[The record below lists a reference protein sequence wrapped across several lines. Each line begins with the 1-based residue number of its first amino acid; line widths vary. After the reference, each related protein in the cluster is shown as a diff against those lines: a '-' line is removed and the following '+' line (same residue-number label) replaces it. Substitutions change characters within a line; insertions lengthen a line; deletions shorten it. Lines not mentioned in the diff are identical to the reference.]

1 MAQGKVSVASLNTG
15 SGATKEVERSVL
27 FIGVATENIGDIVA
41 INAQTDFDDLIS
53 SGDSALKT
61 QLKAWV
67 RNGDDLVSGWAIP
80 ISLGDDE
87 LALIDIAMDQDISP
101 EIIVIC
107 SPVTGKAQ
115 VEAFQAKAQELL
127 AKYSRRVRFLVAAP
141 GCDPTAGT
149 GDSWSEHLAAIQPL
163 QDGVVATRVAVV
175 PTLYGDE
182 LGAVAGRLC
191 KRSVTIADSPMRTQ
205 TGSLSLL
212 PSPVDK
218 NGAPLTNAVAAALDA
233 IRFSCVQFYPDFDGI
248 YFGDV
253 NMLDAEG
260 GDYQKIEAGRVVDK
274 VARQVRI
281 IAIWQVKNRRLNNSP
296 TGIAF
301 GKRVL
306 SKPLRDMSK
315 SINIGADK
323 FSGEIRE
330 PTDESIGLTFVSATQ
345 LNVLLKV
352 QPIDSPSTIL
362 VGIML
367 DSEE

>member
-1 MAQGKVSVASLNTG
+1 MAQGKVSIAALNTG
-15 SGATKEVERSVL
+15 SGATNEVERSVL
-27 FIGVATENIGDIVA
+27 FIGVGTKNIGGIVA
-41 INAQTDFDDLIS
+41 VNAQSDLDNLIS
-53 SGDSALKT
+53 QNESELKT
-61 QLKAWV
+61 QLAAWV

-80 ISLGDDE
+80 INAGDDE
-87 LALIDIAMDQDISP
+87 LSLIDKAMNQDISP

-115 VEAFQAKAQELL
+115 VEAFQAKALELL
-127 AKYSRRVRFLVAAP
+127 SSFARRVRFLVAAP
-141 GCDPTAGT
+141 GCDSTPGT
-149 GDSWSEHLAAIQPL
+149 GETWSEHLTALEPL
-163 QDGVVATRVAVV
+163 QDGVAADRVALV
-175 PTLYGDE
+175 PAIYGDE
-182 LGAVAGRLC
+182 LGAVTGRLC

-205 TGSLSLL
+205 TGALSLL

-218 NGAPLTNAVAAALDA
+218 DGNPLTNAVTASLDA

-260 GDYQKIEAGRVVDK
+260 GDFQKIEAGRVVDK

-281 IAIWQVKNRRLNNSP
+281 IAIWQIKNRRLNNSP

-315 SINIGADK
+315 SINLGPDK
-323 FSGEIRE
+323 FPGEILE
-330 PTDESIGLTFVSATQ
+330 PTDDSIGLTFVTSTQ
-345 LNVLLKV
+345 LNVLIKV